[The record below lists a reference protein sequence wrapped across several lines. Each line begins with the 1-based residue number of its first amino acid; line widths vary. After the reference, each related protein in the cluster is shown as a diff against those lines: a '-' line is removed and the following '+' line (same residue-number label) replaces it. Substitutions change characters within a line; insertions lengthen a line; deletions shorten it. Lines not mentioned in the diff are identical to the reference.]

1 MYKTGYVIENF
12 ETYIIDAAL
21 FDTGASSDNY
31 ISENFVNK
39 YMTVFKPHI
48 FQHDSTVR
56 LGDSKTTVKI
66 THVITLTISF
76 LDNNSVTHESMLNFS
91 IMSMKLD
98 MIIGINSILFSFFE
112 LFLDMLK
119 TAKALQLHH
128 LHHNIAPI
136 PPTTSTS
143 NVLTES
149 VLTLLSTGT
158 SDSYTKPP
166 YPTTDTKIPVDNPDY
181 EHCVPSW
188 SADIDYISPEE
199 LEIPDPCSF
208 TGPLLTLDIDRS
220 VQLETYYALLL
231 TNINPDFVHACPAV
245 MTFMRSDVALS
256 VFCPEGWRGILGID
270 PLKLEV
276 SPLCPT
282 RSFNRPRPVRPIIL
296 DDAKKEFDRLCKYMY
311 VPSTSSF
318 ASPLVIAPKP
328 TPPYVRFCG
337 DYVFLNTFIT
347 FMQCWIPIIMHELE
361 KAARGKYFLD
371 FDMKN
376 AFHQIVLSKATS
388 LLLTIL
394 TPWGAVRPL
403 YMPEGISPATG
414 ILHTIMTE
422 IFKDLLE
429 WAIVIF
435 DNFLVVTSDFQDCY
449 NKLVTFVTRCSERRV
464 VLGMAK
470 SKLGYPEALFFGY
483 VIKDGTYG
491 LTDARKLAVTSLVMP
506 TTIKQAQSLC
516 GSCIFFA
523 KNIINYSAIAAPM
536 NDMCRKDFNF
546 DPKTWTQ
553 DYVECFNKLKSA
565 ILASIAVSF
574 PDYSLTFILRTDA
587 SDVAW
592 GAVLLQVK
600 EGGDYECI
608 GLESAKWS
616 DTASRWDIEKKEAM
630 AIVLAFKKMS
640 YILHGK
646 FTIIETDNK
655 NMLYLEK
662 NETAIIKR
670 GRIFIQGFPTC
681 LRHLLA
687 KFNKVSDWLSRQYE
701 SHLAFFDDTYVST
714 DNTYVST
721 DCTEIDSH
729 TMSEPFFSAK
739 IIESSVNTDIDEF
752 FTAVLNI
759 LVPSSPMSID
769 EMFNS
774 VHGGKN
780 LHRGVAFTHKA
791 LNKKFPGHK
800 IPVHIIQDK
809 IESCSTCQKVLKGL
823 NQTVPTEIR
832 NLKPPHYRSRIG
844 VDTLTV
850 TPQDKFGNVCII
862 VCVEHFSKFA
872 TLYAAPDHSADHMA
886 RALFIHYVQY
896 GKFVE
901 LISDPGSEL
910 MSATVVLLNQFLGQ
924 TKLVSIVDRHQ
935 SNGVEPTNKRIL
947 AHARTLVQDE
957 RIMHTWSDPIILG
970 LISHAINS
978 EVHSETG
985 ISPMEAKFGSSDKPW
1000 MTVADNDLL
1009 TDTSHVMLQGLNENI
1024 KTIRDISYTY
1034 QQQLVADRYDHS
1046 LTLNKYQPG
1055 DYVLFIIPLL
1065 HRPFKLHGLFLG
1077 PYTVVSHVTNTVTV
1091 RSLISGAISVFH
1103 SERLKPFYGTAEE
1116 AYQAALRDNE
1126 QYEIDH
1132 FIAYRGDP
1140 MIRRS
1145 MEFYILFTD
1154 GCYHWKGWSPDLF
1167 DTIQYEDYCR
1177 KVPQLFPLLHTL
1189 KVGLLL
1195 IRTMNSKAISTVQPL
1210 DTVYVDLRA
1219 LGPGWYE
1226 SLDLPNADFSVY
1238 VVPLT
1243 YTSWQ
1248 DSTQKRLQC
1257 SIPSLDIT
1265 WTGKNA
1271 VNNFFVFSYGS
1282 IKTFQPNMTLC
1293 TLEFID
1299 EHNLIHRYNNN

>member
-1 MYKTGYVIENF
+1 MPMYKTGYVIENF

-31 ISENFVNK
+31 ISEEYVNK
-39 YMTVFKPHI
+39 YITIFQPHI
-48 FQHDSTVR
+48 LQHDSTVR
-56 LGDSKTTVKI
+56 LGDSKTTVNI
-66 THVITLTISF
+66 THIITLNISF
-76 LDNNSVTHESMLNFS
+76 LDNNSITHEAMLNFS
-91 IMSMKLD
+91 IMPMKLD

-128 LHHNIAPI
+128 LNHNIAPT
-136 PPTTSTS
+136 PPTTSSS
-143 NVLTES
+143 NVLTEP

-158 SDSYTKPP
+158 STPHTQPSYPA
-166 YPTTDTKIPVDNPDY
+166 TDNLIPVDNPDY
-181 EHCVPSW
+181 EHCVSTW
-188 SADIDYISPEE
+188 STDIDYISPEE

-208 TGPLLTLDIDRS
+208 TGPLLTLDVDRTA
-220 VQLETYYALLL
+220 VLDTYYALLI
-231 TNINPDFVHACPAV
+231 TNINPDFVNACPEV
-245 MTFMRSDVALS
+245 MTFMRSDIALS

-282 RSFNRPRPVRPIIL
+282 RSFTRPRPVRPIIL
-296 DDAKKEFDRLCKYMY
+296 DNAKKEFDRLCKYMY

-337 DYVFLNTFIT
+337 DYVFINTFIK

-361 KAARGKYFLD
+361 KAAMGKYFLD

-376 AFHQIVLSKATS
+376 AFHQIILSKATS

-414 ILHTIMTE
+414 ILHTVMTE

-449 NKLVTFVTRCSERRV
+449 NKLVTFVTRCSERNV

-470 SKLGYPEALFFGY
+470 SKLGFPEALFFGY
-483 VIKDGTYG
+483 LIKDGTYR

-506 TTIKQAQSLC
+506 TTTKQAQSLC

-523 KNIINYSAIAAPM
+523 KNIVNYSTIAAPM

-553 DYVECFNKLKSA
+553 DYVECFNTLKSA
-565 ILASIAVSF
+565 ILSSIAVSF

-600 EGGDYECI
+600 EGGEYECI

-655 NMLYLEK
+655 NMLFLEQ
-662 NETAIIKR
+662 NQTAIIKR
-670 GRIFIQGFPTC
+670 GRIFMQGFPTC
-681 LRHLLA
+681 LRHLLG
-687 KFNKVSDWLSRQYE
+687 KYNKVSDWLTRQYKD
-701 SHLAFFDDTYVST
+701 HLAVFDNIS
-714 DNTYVST
+714 NTPS
-721 DCTEIDSH
+721 S
-729 TMSEPFFSAK
+729 SPNLFN
-739 IIESSVNTDIDEF
+739 IESSNTNDTDAF
-752 FTAVLNI
+752 FTAVLNV
-759 LVPSSPMSID
+759 LVPPSPMTID
-769 EMFNS
+769 DMFKS

-780 LHRGVAFTHKA
+780 LHRGVAFTHRA
-791 LNKKFPGHK
+791 LNQKFPGHK
-800 IPVHIIQDK
+800 IPVRIIQDK
-809 IESCSTCQKVLKGL
+809 IETCSTCQKILKGL
-823 NQTVPTEIR
+823 NQTIPTEIR
-832 NLKPPHYRSRIG
+832 TLKPPHYRSRIG

-850 TPQDKFGNVCII
+850 TPKDRFGNVCII

-896 GKFVE
+896 GKFEE
-901 LISDPGSEL
+901 LISDPGSDL
-910 MSATVVLLNQFLGQ
+910 MSTTVVLLNEFLGQ

-970 LISHAINS
+970 LIGHAINS
-978 EVHSETG
+978 VVHSETG

-1000 MTVADNDLL
+1000 MTIADNDLIN
-1009 TDTSHVMLQGLNENI
+1009 DTSPAMLQGLNNDI

-1077 PYTVVSHVTNTVTV
+1077 PYSVVSHVTNTVTV
-1091 RSLISGAISVFH
+1091 RNLISGAISVFH
-1103 SERLKPFYGTAEE
+1103 SERLKPFYGTPAE
-1116 AYQAALRDNE
+1116 AYDSALRDSE

-1140 MIRRS
+1140 MIRTS
-1145 MEFYILFTD
+1145 MEFYILFSD
-1154 GCYHWKGWSPDLF
+1154 GCYHWKGFSSDLF
-1167 DTIQYEDYCR
+1167 DTTQYEDYCR
-1177 KVPQLFPLLHTL
+1177 KVPQLFPLLHTH
-1189 KVGLLL
+1189 KVSSLL
-1195 IRTMNSKAISTVQPL
+1195 IRNMNSKPITAVQPL
-1210 DTVYVDLRA
+1210 DTVYIDLRA

-1226 SLDLPNADFSVY
+1226 SLDLPNADFTVY

-1243 YTSWQ
+1243 YTAWQ
-1248 DSTQKRLQC
+1248 DSTHKRLRC
-1257 SIPSLDIT
+1257 SVPSLDIT

-1282 IKTFQPNMTLC
+1282 LKNLQPNMTLC
-1293 TLEFID
+1293 TNDFI
-1299 EHNLIHRYNNN
+1299 ENHNLIDRYNNS